1 MLAPELV
8 ERYGAEVGD
17 RTEPEHDDQDHHG
30 GDDEDDGGDDALMR
44 QDGWSACQTS
54 ARQVSLICHGKYP
67 VVPFRHS
74 FHAAV
79 RRCKKFTSTEI

>member
-17 RTEPEHDDQDHHG
+17 RTEPEHDDQDHDDD
-30 GDDEDDGGDDALMR
+30 GDNGGDDALMR

-54 ARQVSLICHGKYP
+54 ARQVSLICHG
-67 VVPFRHS
+67 
-74 FHAAV
+74 
-79 RRCKKFTSTEI
+79 

>member
-1 MLAPELV
+1 MLVPELV

-17 RTEPEHDDQDHHG
+17 RTEPEHDDQDL
-30 GDDEDDGGDDALMR
+30 DDGDDDALMR